1 MSIESE
7 LLPAWFMYLLFLP
20 SMFTLAWACWRV
32 NWVALKEQATLQHV
46 FYSACLALAVLWS
59 IRAGLSSGLGIHFM
73 GLTAA
78 TLVMG
83 WPLALI
89 AGAIGL
95 LCVTII
101 GLESYS
107 GFAVNFMVSV
117 ALPVF
122 TSYWVLRFVQRKLPA
137 NPFVYIFLCGFFNGA
152 ISIFAVACT
161 TSLMLGLLQV
171 YSWEAVYEEYF
182 MYLPLMLFPEAFING
197 MVVAGVMG
205 TFPHLLSSFNVDKY
219 FSDD

>member
-20 SMFTLAWACWRV
+20 TGFVLLWALWRV
-32 NWVALKEQATLQHV
+32 NWLALKEQSVLQHV

-83 WPLALI
+83 WPLALLS
-89 AGAIGL
+89 GAIGL

-101 GLESYS
+101 GLESYA

-117 ALPVF
+117 ALPVA
-122 TSYWVLRFVQRKLPA
+122 TSYGVLTLVQRKLPA

-152 ISIFAVACT
+152 IAILAVACT

-182 MYLPLMLFPEAFING
+182 MYLPLMIFPEAFING